1 MKKLLFSILFYFLVT
16 VGHYSISHA
25 NIVDELT
32 KLNNLYKEG
41 AISKEEFQKAKTIL
55 FKSENVSMETNK
67 DNKKGKEIKKEEKV
81 KKEIKKEEKVKKEIK
96 KEEKVKKEP
105 TKKTTFKK
113 EKTKKKINKAKV
125 KVRKFDED
133 LSKTFV
139 SMEDINNLGT
149 FKKIEVVPDGYF
161 DSKYKSFKARAT
173 KSMEDMFMIFVK
185 QKGLMEKYPER
196 MMKAMGYFEFF
207 YMDQLREKERIIQ
220 KYKSLYPNIPGTYSN
235 YKKEMKSLH
244 SLNEARITMRK
255 SMGLTLDDSPEKALQ
270 YYITMHNFLSKSEKK
285 QNKLTSRD
293 KKIKKES
300 DKFKKH
306 YGSFKKNVTLKS
318 ERRITNKEFQKEL
331 NKNVRDVKKTLMSM
345 SKIDN
350 KKKGGGSNEDKD
362 LGVFFETIGEM
373 FEESVKLVR
382 NCSDD
387 CQRKELLTVLDTI
400 DFTNTTV
407 ADIEKQIVKK
417 RWVQDMS
424 KVDFKSF
431 GKYQLNLVKEVSS
444 NMKDQKALKKRD
456 LQRSILNLENNNY
469 PVNEFL
475 DKIEDEGFKVD
486 SISMSFDNIK
496 GMERWAMKDWANSWR
511 GPLPKEIKD
520 KAGNLVEFSEE
531 NINDIKAQ
539 MAMNNFADVVE
550 TASSD
555 IKVSMNENIE
565 EVIDTVKSSGAFNID
580 SWLARDFSITL
591 DNYSSLV
598 GNAWG
603 MDLKNFQDLT
613 DFANK
618 YYGTNVSA
626 ADYQKV
632 YESASLETGT
642 KIKDVV
648 KGLELMS
655 ELDSFNAAA
664 VAKELGA
671 DLQTVADT
679 IAEAASAGIG
689 TDLEAAAKG
698 LGYDSFADAVAAYNA
713 QYGTNYSVDE
723 AREAL
728 GNN

>member
-1 MKKLLFSILFYFLVT
+1 M
-16 VGHYSISHA
+16 
-25 NIVDELT
+25 
-32 KLNNLYKEG
+32 
-41 AISKEEFQKAKTIL
+41 
-55 FKSENVSMETNK
+55 
-67 DNKKGKEIKKEEKV
+67 
-81 KKEIKKEEKVKKEIK
+81 
-96 KEEKVKKEP
+96 
-105 TKKTTFKK
+105 
-113 EKTKKKINKAKV
+113 
-125 KVRKFDED
+125 
-133 LSKTFV
+133 
-139 SMEDINNLGT
+139 
-149 FKKIEVVPDGYF
+149 
-161 DSKYKSFKARAT
+161 
-173 KSMEDMFMIFVK
+173 
-185 QKGLMEKYPER
+185 
-196 MMKAMGYFEFF
+196 
-207 YMDQLREKERIIQ
+207 
-220 KYKSLYPNIPGTYSN
+220 
-235 YKKEMKSLH
+235 
-244 SLNEARITMRK
+244 
-255 SMGLTLDDSPEKALQ
+255 
-270 YYITMHNFLSKSEKK
+270 
-285 QNKLTSRD
+285 
-293 KKIKKES
+293 
-300 DKFKKH
+300 
-306 YGSFKKNVTLKS
+306 
-318 ERRITNKEFQKEL
+318 
-331 NKNVRDVKKTLMSM
+331 
-345 SKIDN
+345 
-350 KKKGGGSNEDKD
+350 
-362 LGVFFETIGEM
+362 
-373 FEESVKLVR
+373 
-382 NCSDD
+382 
-387 CQRKELLTVLDTI
+387 LTVLDTI

-407 ADIEKQIVKK
+407 ADVEKQIVKK

-475 DKIEDEGFKVD
+475 DKIENDGFKVD

-539 MAMNNFADVVE
+539 VAMNNFADVVE
-550 TASSD
+550 TAASD

-580 SWLARDFSITL
+580 SWLASDFSIPL

-728 GNN
+728 GNK